1 MQAEHRIVYRQ
12 PGRFA
17 GWPANY
23 GMWAWGDEIVV
34 GFTEC
39 THRAG
44 AGFHA
49 RTPEQPAIPL
59 QARSLD
65 GGRTWTAASSPAPS
79 PGQRGF
85 SADEHMIPA
94 LRVATAIEMGLEPL
108 PRPCPGNIDFTH
120 PDFALMA
127 ARTGLGTGT
136 VAWFYV
142 SYDRAHS
149 WQGPYAL
156 PLFGLPGVEAR
167 TDYLVNAGGECLLFL
182 TASRDDGDEAAGI
195 FLARTTDAGKS
206 FEFVA
211 WVAASSENHLLMP
224 SSVRLGDTRIV
235 TAIRCNAALGAFDAA
250 PAWIDLYES
259 IDDGNTWRFLSRP
272 VPDAGSGG
280 NPPSM
285 IKLRD
290 GRLCLTYGYRAAPF
304 GIRAR
309 LSEDGGQTWG
319 EVIHLRD
326 DGGCSDL
333 GYPRTIQRPDGALVT
348 VYYFNDH
355 PATERYIAATLWQV

>member
-1 MQAEHRIVYRQ
+1 MPTEHVTVYHEE
-12 PGRFA
+12 GRFA

-39 THRAG
+39 THQAG

-49 RTPEQPAIPL
+49 RTPEQPAYPM

-65 GGRTWTAASSPAPS
+65 GGRTWQTEPMPAPS

-85 SADEHMIPA
+85 SADEHMVPQ
-94 LRVATAIEMGLEPL
+94 LRVATAIEMGMEPL

-142 SYDRAHS
+142 SYDRARS

-167 TDYLVNAGGECLLFL
+167 TDYLVNSAGGCMLFL
-182 TASRDDGDEAAGI
+182 TASRDNGDEAAGV
-195 FLARTTDAGKS
+195 FMARTRDAGAS

-211 WVAASSENHLLMP
+211 WVATSPESHLLMP
-224 SSVRLGDTRIV
+224 ASVRLDEKTIV
-235 TAIRCNAALGAFDAA
+235 TAIRCNSARSAFDVA
-250 PAWIDLYES
+250 PAWIDLYVS
-259 IDDGNTWRFLSRP
+259 ADNGSTWRYLSRP
-272 VPDAGSGG
+272 VPDTGAGG
-280 NPPSM
+280 NPPAM
-285 IKLRD
+285 IRLRD
-290 GRLCLTYGYRAAPF
+290 GRLCLTHGYRAAPF

-309 LSEDGGQTWG
+309 LSEDGGKTWG
-319 EVIHLRD
+319 EIIHLRD

-333 GYPRTIQRPDGALVT
+333 GYPRTIQRADGTIVT
-348 VYYFNDH
+348 VYYFNEH
-355 PATERYIAATLWQV
+355 PAAERCIAATLWQV